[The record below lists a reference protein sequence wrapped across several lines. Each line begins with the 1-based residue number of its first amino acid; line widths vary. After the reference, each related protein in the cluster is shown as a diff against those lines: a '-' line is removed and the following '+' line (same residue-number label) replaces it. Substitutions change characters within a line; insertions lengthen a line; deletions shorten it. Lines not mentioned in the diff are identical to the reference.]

1 MSKEIAHHQAEA
13 VLTDVDC
20 TLLNS
25 RRQLSNL
32 SLATIEHYLREQ
44 QNNHNLPRLA
54 LCTARHPAALIN
66 TVLPVFTKNAP
77 DSVHIVC
84 DGAMLIDAQA
94 KVISQEAFS
103 SAIIKQIC
111 QDVES
116 LGGSFSFGFQD
127 AFYCGEDFLRERSQ
141 GAELIKFLP
150 YSAIAEHDD
159 WTTTLIIINHLNEA
173 VEKYTQSLQNEFNF
187 HLSKLV
193 STFNHQAYYNL
204 TLPNISKVKGVE
216 KWLEHY
222 QLSSD
227 KLIMIGDGM
236 NDLEVMANSIGVA
249 VANAQPEVKEQARL
263 ILDKSNDED
272 AVAWFLN
279 EILSLSVP
287 T

>member
-1 MSKEIAHHQAEA
+1 MSKKIEHYQPQA

-25 RRQLSNL
+25 RRQLSSIN
-32 SLATIEHYLREQ
+32 LATIEHYLREQ

-66 TVLPVFTKNAP
+66 TVLPVFAKNAP

-84 DGAMLIDAQA
+84 DGAMLINAQA
-94 KVISQEAFS
+94 EVISEEAFS
-103 SAIIKQIC
+103 SAIIRQIC
-111 QDVES
+111 QEVES
-116 LGGSFSFGFQD
+116 LGGSFAFGFQD
-127 AFYCGEDFLRERSQ
+127 AFYCGADFLRERSQ
-141 GAELIKFLP
+141 GKELIKFLP
-150 YSAIAEHDD
+150 YSAIAEYDD
-159 WTTTLIIINHLNEA
+159 WTTTLLIINHLNEA

-187 HLSKLV
+187 HLNKLI
-193 STFNHQAYYNL
+193 STFNHQSYYNL
-204 TLPNISKVKGVE
+204 TLPNISKLKGVE

-227 KLIMIGDGM
+227 KLIMIGDGI

-249 VANAQPEVKEQARL
+249 VANAQPEVKEQAQL
-263 ILDKSNDED
+263 VLDKSNDED
-272 AVAWFLN
+272 AVAWFLHELLN
-279 EILSLSVP
+279 LSVS